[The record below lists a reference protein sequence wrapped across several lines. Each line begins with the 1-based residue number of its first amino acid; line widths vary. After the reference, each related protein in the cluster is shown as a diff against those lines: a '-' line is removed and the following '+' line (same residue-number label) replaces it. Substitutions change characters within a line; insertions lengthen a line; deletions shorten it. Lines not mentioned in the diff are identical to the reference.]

1 MIILNKFYNQKLKH
15 NFQVIWE
22 IFLHMLIER
31 IIIGVVILLQEHF
44 SKEWIELLNRISGIH
59 CRISEKEEMDSG
71 KKYPESYN

>member
-1 MIILNKFYNQKLKH
+1 
-15 NFQVIWE
+15 
-22 IFLHMLIER
+22 MLIER

-71 KKYPESYN
+71 NKIP